1 MFEYFDEAII
11 LKKEPV
17 NEADYRICLYA
28 RKLGKIVAKA
38 KSAQKITSKLSAHL
52 EPGNLIKTRI
62 IEKNGPQI
70 IEALKISRLPLKISD
85 LEKLNILIAD
95 NQPDGALWKNLTG
108 ENIDWRETL
117 KILGW
122 DPDEASCFSCHKK
135 GINFFSIGS
144 QNFLCSN
151 CSLNF
156 NSSEWLQ
163 FVDF

>member
-1 MFEYFDEAII
+1 MFEYFDEGII
-11 LKKEPV
+11 LKKEPL
-17 NEADYRICLYA
+17 NEADYQIHLYA
-28 RKLGKIVAKA
+28 KNFGKMAAKV

-52 EPGNLIKTRI
+52 EPGNLIKARI
-62 IEKNGPQI
+62 IEKNGLQI

-85 LEKLNILIAD
+85 LEKLNSLLAE
-95 NQPDGALWKNLTG
+95 NQPDEALWEKLLEKN
-108 ENIDWRETL
+108 ISWRDIL

-122 DPDEASCFSCHKK
+122 DPDEAVCSYCHKK
-135 GINFFSIGS
+135 EVNFFSINN

-156 NSSEWLQ
+156 DSLEWLQ